1 MDNKGCAYF
10 KQGKY
15 AEALDAV
22 NKAIEINP
30 QYANAIYNKGIY
42 CLLQNNV
49 DDGLKLLKESF
60 EIDSSYREM
69 AKTDNDF
76 DSIRDDPRFQTLIF
90 LE

>member
-1 MDNKGCAYF
+1 MDNKGYAYF
-10 KQGKY
+10 KQEKY

-30 QYANAIYNKGIY
+30 QYANAIYNKGGY

-76 DSIRDDPRFQTLIF
+76 DSIRDDPRFQALIQG
-90 LE
+90 E